1 MLYLTPVWCDVTH
14 DMKDAERGQS
24 QAAYT
29 PGKREPETGNDLRN
43 PHRWD
48 TRLACCQVPWHTR
61 GERRTTGPEDC
72 EHAQKG
78 SHDAKE
84 ELLQN
89 QKCGHTAPI
98 LTPRPKRLRLSRAA
112 GTPRSCTRSR
122 APVRSRVLTSIGCA
136 PGTWR
141 TQVAMRKNNDPPH
154 PDRLCTRPA
163 CGWSLC
169 GGRGERRR
177 AGHLRLLTCTCR
189 RSEATE
195 SRCRPCRMAA
205 AHGADKTSAAVQ
217 WVRMTTA
224 RN

>member
-1 MLYLTPVWCDVTH
+1 MLYRTPVWCDVTH

-24 QAAYT
+24 QAAYM

-89 QKCGHTAPI
+89 QKMRSYRPHTDSETKTVTIEPGCRDTTIVHTVPSPGAQQGPDFN
-98 LTPRPKRLRLSRAA
+98 RLRARHMADTSRHEKK
-112 GTPRSCTRSR
+112 
-122 APVRSRVLTSIGCA
+122 
-136 PGTWR
+136 
-141 TQVAMRKNNDPPH
+141 Q
-154 PDRLCTRPA
+154 
-163 CGWSLC
+163 
-169 GGRGERRR
+169 
-177 AGHLRLLTCTCR
+177 
-189 RSEATE
+189 
-195 SRCRPCRMAA
+195 
-205 AHGADKTSAAVQ
+205 
-217 WVRMTTA
+217 
-224 RN
+224 